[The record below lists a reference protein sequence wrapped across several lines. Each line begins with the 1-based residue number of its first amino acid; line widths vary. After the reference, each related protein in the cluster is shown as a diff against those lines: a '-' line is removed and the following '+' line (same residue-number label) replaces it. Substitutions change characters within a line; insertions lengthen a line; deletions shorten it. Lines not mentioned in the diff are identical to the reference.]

1 MNIITETARWFADG
15 ANWSGSSGMP
25 ARAFEHVQISVLAV
39 AVAAL
44 IALPVGLFIGHTG
57 RGEFLAVSAA
67 NLGRALPSFGILAL
81 VFPLTLRYAP
91 GSIGFAPTLIAL
103 FLLAIPPILTNTY
116 VGVQNVDADVT
127 EAARGMGLS
136 GRQVL
141 FQLELPLA
149 AGLIVAGLRTA
160 AVQVVATATL
170 GAVFAWGGL
179 GRFIVD
185 GFAQGHDAMIVG
197 GALVVA
203 LLAIVTEVAFS
214 ALERAVV
221 PERGSEGRPGDA
233 EIAPRQAVYT
243 RTSRRQRMW
252 SRAR

>member
-1 MNIITETARWFADG
+1 MNVITETVRWFMDG
-15 ANWSGSSGMP
+15 SHWSGSSGVP
-25 ARAFEHVQISVLAV
+25 ARMFEHVQICLLAV
-39 AVAAL
+39 GLAAV
-44 IALPVGLFIGHTG
+44 IALPVGLLIGHT
-57 RGEFLAVSAA
+57 RRAEFLAVSVG

-116 VGVQNVDADVT
+116 VGVQNVDPDVT

-136 GRQVL
+136 GSQVL
-141 FQLELPLA
+141 FQLEVPLA

-185 GFAQGHDAMIVG
+185 GFAQGDDAMIVA
-197 GALVVA
+197 GAILVA
-203 LLAIVTEVAFS
+203 SLAIVTELAFS
-214 ALERAVV
+214 LLERAVA
-221 PERGSEGRPGDA
+221 PGQSSRRRPQGV
-233 EIAPRQAVYT
+233 EVAPRQA
-243 RTSRRQRMW
+243 
-252 SRAR
+252 A

>member
-1 MNIITETARWFADG
+1 MNIITETVRWFADG
-15 ANWSGSSGMP
+15 ANWSGASGVP
-25 ARAFEHVQISVLAV
+25 ARVFEHAQISFIALAL
-39 AVAAL
+39 AAL
-44 IALPVGLFIGHTG
+44 IALPAGLLIGHT
-57 RGEFLAVSAA
+57 RRAEFLAISVG

-116 VGVQNVDADVT
+116 VGIQNVDPDAT
-127 EAARGMGLS
+127 EAARGMGFS
-136 GRQVL
+136 GSQVL

-149 AGLIVAGLRTA
+149 AGLIVAGFRTA

-185 GFAQGHDAMIVG
+185 GFAQGDDAMIVG
-197 GALVVA
+197 GAVVVA
-203 LLAIVTEVAFS
+203 TLSIATEIAFG
-214 ALERAVV
+214 LVERATA
-221 PERGSEGRPGDA
+221 PAHSRRG
-233 EIAPRQAVYT
+233 IFTT
-243 RTSRRQRMW
+243 RTRRIDLPHPGEPG
-252 SRAR
+252 ADVLTGI

>member
-1 MNIITETARWFADG
+1 MNIITETARWLTDASH
-15 ANWSGSSGMP
+15 WSGSSGVP
-25 ARAFEHVQISVLAV
+25 ARVLEHLQISLLAV
-39 AVAAL
+39 AGAAL
-44 IALPVGLFIGHTG
+44 IALPVGLVIGHT
-57 RGEFLAVSAA
+57 RRAEFLAVSVG

-116 VGVQNVDADVT
+116 VGVQNVDPDVT

-141 FQLELPLA
+141 FQLEVPLA
-149 AGLIVAGLRTA
+149 AGLMVAGFRTA

-179 GRFIVD
+179 GRLIVD
-185 GFAQGHDAMIVG
+185 GFAQGDDGMIVA
-197 GALVVA
+197 GALLVA
-203 LLAIVTEVAFS
+203 ALAILTEVAFGV
-214 ALERAVV
+214 LERAVTAKT
-221 PERGSEGRPGDA
+221 GSERRPQVDEG
-233 EIAPRQAVYT
+233 APRQA
-243 RTSRRQRMW
+243 
-252 SRAR
+252 A

>member
-1 MNIITETARWFADG
+1 MNIITETARWFAD
-15 ANWSGSSGMP
+15 ASHWSGSSGVP
-25 ARAFEHVQISVLAV
+25 ARVLEHVQISVLAV
-39 AVAAL
+39 GLAAL
-44 IALPVGLFIGHTG
+44 IALPIGLFIGHTS
-57 RGEFLAVSAA
+57 RGEFLAVSVA

-103 FLLAIPPILTNTY
+103 FLLATPPILTNTY
-116 VGVQNVDADVT
+116 VGVQNVDPDVT

-141 FQLELPLA
+141 FQLEVPLA

-185 GFAQGHDAMIVG
+185 GFAQGNDGMIVA
-197 GALVVA
+197 GALLVA
-203 LLAIVTEVAFS
+203 LLAVLTELAFS
-214 ALERAVV
+214 VLERAVTA
-221 PERGSEGRPGDA
+221 RTRSELRRQDV
-233 EIAPRQAVYT
+233 EMAPRQA
-243 RTSRRQRMW
+243 
-252 SRAR
+252 A

>member
-1 MNIITETARWFADG
+1 MNIVTETVRWFADG
-15 ANWSGSSGMP
+15 SHWSGPSGVP
-25 ARAFEHVQISVLAV
+25 ARILEHVQLSFLAV
-39 AVAAL
+39 ALAAV
-44 IALPVGLFIGHTG
+44 IALPVGLFIGHTR
-57 RGEFLAVSAA
+57 RGEFLAVSVG

-116 VGVQNVDADVT
+116 VGVQNVDPDVT

-141 FQLELPLA
+141 FRLEVPLA
-149 AGLIVAGLRTA
+149 VGLIVAGLRTA

-185 GFAQGHDAMIVG
+185 GFAQGDDGMIVA
-197 GALVVA
+197 GALLVA
-203 LLAIVTEVAFS
+203 ALAILTEAAFS
-214 ALERAVV
+214 LLERAVTPRV
-221 PERGSEGRPGDA
+221 ASMPRRQADVDA
-233 EIAPRQAVYT
+233 SLAPRQAT
-243 RTSRRQRMW
+243 
-252 SRAR
+252 

>member
-1 MNIITETARWFADG
+1 MNIISETVRWFAD
-15 ANWSGSSGMP
+15 ASHWSGPSGVP
-25 ARAFEHVQISVLAV
+25 ARVLEHIQISLLAV
-39 AVAAL
+39 AVAAV
-44 IALPVGLFIGHTG
+44 IALPVGLFIGHTR
-57 RGEFLAVSAA
+57 RGEFLAVSVG

-116 VGVQNVDADVT
+116 VGVQNVDPDVT
-127 EAARGMGLS
+127 ESARGMGLS

-141 FQLELPLA
+141 FQLEVPLA

-185 GFAQGHDAMIVG
+185 GFAQGDDGMIVA
-197 GALVVA
+197 GALLVA
-203 LLAIVTEVAFS
+203 TLAILTEVAFTL
-214 ALERAVV
+214 LERAVTPRTASARRTRV
-221 PERGSEGRPGDA
+221 EMDTSLT
-233 EIAPRQAVYT
+233 PRQA
-243 RTSRRQRMW
+243 
-252 SRAR
+252 A

>member
-1 MNIITETARWFADG
+1 MNIITETVRWFAD
-15 ANWSGSSGMP
+15 ASHWSGSSGVP
-25 ARAFEHVQISVLAV
+25 ARLLEHLQISFLAV
-39 AVAAL
+39 AVAAV
-44 IALPVGLFIGHTG
+44 IALPVGLFIGHTR
-57 RGEFLAVSAA
+57 RGEFLAVSVG

-116 VGVQNVDADVT
+116 VGVQNVDPDVT

-136 GRQVL
+136 GREVL
-141 FQLELPLA
+141 FQLEVPLA
-149 AGLIVAGLRTA
+149 ARLIVAGLRTA

-185 GFAQGHDAMIVG
+185 GFAQGDDGMIVA
-197 GALVVA
+197 GALLVA
-203 LLAIVTEVAFS
+203 AVAILTEVAFTS
-214 ALERAVV
+214 LERVV
-221 PERGSEGRPGDA
+221 TPRASSARRRTPETEASL
-233 EIAPRQAVYT
+233 IPRQA
-243 RTSRRQRMW
+243 S
-252 SRAR
+252 

>member
-1 MNIITETARWFADG
+1 MNILTETVRWFADG
-15 ANWSGSSGMP
+15 SHWSGSSGIP
-25 ARAFEHVQISVLAV
+25 ARVLEHIQLSFLAV
-39 AVAAL
+39 AVAAVV
-44 IALPVGLFIGHTG
+44 ALPVGLFIGHTR
-57 RGEFLAVSAA
+57 RGEFLAVSVG

-116 VGVQNVDADVT
+116 VGVQNVDPDVT

-141 FQLELPLA
+141 LQLEVPLA

-160 AVQVVATATL
+160 VVQVVATATL

-185 GFAQGHDAMIVG
+185 GFAQGDDGMIVA
-197 GALVVA
+197 GALLVA
-203 LLAIVTEVAFS
+203 ALAILTEVAFS
-214 ALERAVV
+214 LLERAVTPRVASV
-221 PERGSEGRPGDA
+221 PRRGAEVDA
-233 EIAPRQAVYT
+233 RLVPRQA
-243 RTSRRQRMW
+243 
-252 SRAR
+252 A

>member
-15 ANWSGSSGMP
+15 SHWSGSSGVP
-25 ARAFEHVQISVLAV
+25 ARVLEHIQLSFLAV
-39 AVAAL
+39 AAAAV
-44 IALPVGLFIGHTG
+44 IALPIGLFIGHTR
-57 RGEFLAVSAA
+57 RGEFLAVSVG

-116 VGVQNVDADVT
+116 VGVQNVDPDVT

-141 FQLELPLA
+141 FQLEVPLA
-149 AGLIVAGLRTA
+149 ASLILAGFRTA

-185 GFAQGHDAMIVG
+185 GFAQGDDGMIVA
-197 GALVVA
+197 GALLVA
-203 LLAIVTEVAFS
+203 ALAILTELAFTL
-214 ALERAVV
+214 LERAVTPRV
-221 PERGSEGRPGDA
+221 GSARRRRA
-233 EIAPRQAVYT
+233 EIDPSVAPRQA
-243 RTSRRQRMW
+243 
-252 SRAR
+252 A

>member
-1 MNIITETARWFADG
+1 MGEDREGQGVRPMNIINETVRWFADESH
-15 ANWSGSSGMP
+15 WSGSSGVP
-25 ARAFEHVQISVLAV
+25 ARVLEHLQISLLAV
-39 AVAAL
+39 GVAAV
-44 IALPVGLFIGHTG
+44 IALPIGLFIGHTR
-57 RGEFLAVSAA
+57 RGEFVAVSVG

-81 VFPLTLRYAP
+81 VFPFTLRYAP

-116 VGVQNVDADVT
+116 VGVQNVDPDVT

-141 FQLELPLA
+141 LQLEVPLA
-149 AGLIVAGLRTA
+149 SELIVAGLRMA

-185 GFAQGHDAMIVG
+185 GFAQGDDGMIVA
-197 GALVVA
+197 GALLVA
-203 LLAIVTEVAFS
+203 ALAVLTEVAF
-214 ALERAVV
+214 ALVERAVTPRV
-221 PERGSEGRPGDA
+221 ASVRRRDVDVDVSL
-233 EIAPRQAVYT
+233 APRQA
-243 RTSRRQRMW
+243 
-252 SRAR
+252 A

>member
-1 MNIITETARWFADG
+1 MNIISDTARWFADG
-15 ANWSGSSGMP
+15 SNWSGSSGVP
-25 ARAFEHVQISVLAV
+25 ARVFEHVQISLLAV
-39 AVAAL
+39 TVAAL
-44 IALPVGLFIGHTG
+44 VALPVGLLIGHT
-57 RGEFLAVSAA
+57 RRAEFIAVTVG

-116 VGVQNVDADVT
+116 VGVQNVDPDVT

-136 GRQVL
+136 GSQVL
-141 FQLELPLA
+141 FQIEVPLA
-149 AGLIVAGLRTA
+149 AGLMVAGLRTA

-185 GFAQGHDAMIVG
+185 GFAQGDDAMIVA
-197 GALVVA
+197 GALLVA
-203 LLAIVTEVAFS
+203 LLAILTEVTFS
-214 ALERAVV
+214 LLERAVTARTQSGHH
-221 PERGSEGRPGDA
+221 RGDIEV
-233 EIAPRQAVYT
+233 APRQA
-243 RTSRRQRMW
+243 
-252 SRAR
+252 A

>member
-15 ANWSGSSGMP
+15 SHWSGTSGIP
-25 ARAFEHVQISVLAV
+25 ARVFEHVQISLV
-39 AVAAL
+39 AVVLGAL
-44 IALPVGLFIGHTG
+44 VALPIGLFIGHT
-57 RGEFLAVSAA
+57 RRAEFIAVSVG

-81 VFPLTLRYAP
+81 VFPFTLRYAP

-116 VGVQNVDADVT
+116 VGIQTVDPDVT
-127 EAARGMGLS
+127 EAATGMGLS
-136 GRQVL
+136 GRQIL

-185 GFAQGHDAMIVG
+185 GFAQGDDAMIVA
-197 GALVVA
+197 GALLVA
-203 LLAIVTEVAFS
+203 GLAILTEVAFS
-214 ALERAVV
+214 FLERVV
-221 PERGSEGRPGDA
+221 TARTSSERRREDL
-233 EIAPRQAVYT
+233 EMEPRQA
-243 RTSRRQRMW
+243 
-252 SRAR
+252 A

>member
-1 MNIITETARWFADG
+1 MNVVTETAKWFADG
-15 ANWSGSSGMP
+15 SHWSGSSGVP
-25 ARAFEHVQISVLAV
+25 ARILEHIQISVV
-39 AVAAL
+39 AVAIAAFV
-44 IALPVGLFIGHTG
+44 ALPVGLLIGHT
-57 RGEFLAVSAA
+57 RRAEFLAVSVG

-116 VGVQNVDADVT
+116 VGIQNVDPDVA

-141 FQLELPLA
+141 FQLEVPLA

-185 GFAQGHDAMIVG
+185 GFAQGDDAMIVA
-197 GALVVA
+197 GALLVA
-203 LLAIVTEVAFS
+203 SLAILTELGLSLVERVVTPKTGSTRSSEDIEV
-214 ALERAVV
+214 
-221 PERGSEGRPGDA
+221 
-233 EIAPRQAVYT
+233 APRQA
-243 RTSRRQRMW
+243 
-252 SRAR
+252 A

>member
-1 MNIITETARWFADG
+1 MNIITETFRWFADG
-15 ANWSGSSGMP
+15 SHWSGASGIP
-25 ARAFEHVQISVLAV
+25 ARVFEHVQISLV
-39 AVAAL
+39 AVAIAAL
-44 IALPVGLFIGHTG
+44 VALPVGLLIGHT
-57 RGEFLAVSAA
+57 RRAEFIAVSVG

-116 VGVQNVDADVT
+116 VGVQNVDPDVT

-136 GRQVL
+136 SSQVL
-141 FQLELPLA
+141 FQLEVPLA

-185 GFAQGHDAMIVG
+185 GFAQGDDAMIVA
-197 GALVVA
+197 GAILVA
-203 LLAIVTEVAFS
+203 LLAISTEVAFS
-214 ALERAVV
+214 VLERAVTA
-221 PERGSEGRPGDA
+221 RTASEGRREDV
-233 EIAPRQAVYT
+233 ETAPRPA
-243 RTSRRQRMW
+243 
-252 SRAR
+252 A

>member
-1 MNIITETARWFADG
+1 MNILTETVRWFADR
-15 ANWSGSSGMP
+15 AHWSGSSGVP
-25 ARAFEHVQISVLAV
+25 ARMFEHVQISLLAV
-39 AVAAL
+39 AVAGL
-44 IALPVGLFIGHTG
+44 IALPVGMFIGHTR
-57 RGEFLAVSAA
+57 RGEFLAVSVG

-103 FLLAIPPILTNTY
+103 ILLAIPPILTNTY
-116 VGVQNVDADVT
+116 VGVQNVDPDVT

-141 FQLELPLA
+141 LQLEVPLA

-185 GFAQGHDAMIVG
+185 GFAQGDDGMIVA
-197 GALVVA
+197 GALLVA
-203 LLAIVTEVAFS
+203 ALAIMTEVAFTL
-214 ALERAVV
+214 LERAVS
-221 PERGSEGRPGDA
+221 PRTASTRRRGADIDA
-233 EIAPRQAVYT
+233 SVAPRQA
-243 RTSRRQRMW
+243 
-252 SRAR
+252 A